1 MGHLSPST
9 PLHPMGSPGWG
20 LTWVNMGGHFLWQKP
35 PLCYRAEM
43 VEKRHKSLSDACDA
57 WGEVGKVGLLEWTT
71 AFVGPPIF
79 MTEAQV
85 GIKVQ

>member
-1 MGHLSPST
+1 
-9 PLHPMGSPGWG
+9 
-20 LTWVNMGGHFLWQKP
+20 
-35 PLCYRAEM
+35 M
-43 VEKRHKSLSDACDA
+43 VEKRHKSLSDACDT
-57 WGEVGKVGLLEWTT
+57 WEEGGKVGLLEWTT